1 MDNMVYCDLVMD
13 SVYTIIFYIFC
24 FISVYVQIFFL
35 VTFFEKKRHIVKNP
49 ETIDLNHYRTVTIA
63 IPCYNEQDTIAK
75 TIKSLLAL
83 DYPKDKIKIILV
95 DDGSLDNT
103 WNVIKGFDNGK
114 NIFAYHKE
122 NGGKHTA
129 LNLALAHTSSEFF
142 GCLDSDS
149 FVHPQALKRIL
160 KYFENDPTTM
170 AVAPSI
176 VVNNPK
182 NILQYAQN
190 IEYDMAIYTKKM
202 LGFMGGIHVTPGPFS
217 IFRKKVFDDLGIY
230 KKAHN
235 TEDQEIALRMQENG
249 YKIDHCPDA
258 YVYTN
263 TPNSVIKLYRQ
274 RLRWIY
280 GFIKNLIDYRRLLF
294 KKEYGSVA
302 LFTLPSGI
310 ISILG
315 VVFLFVNIITNI
327 SKFIYTKIIEINTV
341 GFSGISNFNFKFDW
355 FFISTKAA
363 LLFVVIL
370 YILVV
375 ISVMIG
381 RKMSDNKSRFS
392 FSIFYFIIIYSI
404 IAPFWML
411 RAIYNAIISK
421 ESSWTFE
428 RRATQ

>member
-1 MDNMVYCDLVMD
+1 MD
-13 SVYTIIFYIFC
+13 SVYTLIFYIFA

-35 VTFFEKKRHIVKNP
+35 VTFIEKRRHIVHNP
-49 ETIDLNHYRTVTIA
+49 ENLELDSYPTVTIA
-63 IPCYNEQDTIAK
+63 VPCYNEQGTIDK
-75 TIKSLLAL
+75 TVKSLLAL
-83 DYPKDKIKIILV
+83 DYPKDKIKILLI
-95 DDGSLDNT
+95 DDGSKDNT
-103 WNVIKGFDNGK
+103 WNIIKGFANGS
-114 NIFAYHKE
+114 NIFAYQKV

-129 LNLALAHTSSEFF
+129 LNLALEHTTSEFF

-149 FVHPQALKRIL
+149 LVHPQALKRIL
-160 KYFENDPTTM
+160 KYFEKDPMTM

-176 VVNNPK
+176 IVYNPK
-182 NILQYAQN
+182 NILQYAQG
-190 IEYDMAIYTKKM
+190 IEYDMSIYTKKM

-235 TEDQEIALRMQENG
+235 TEDQEIALRMQEHG

-263 TPNSVIKLYRQ
+263 APNSVMKLYRQ

-294 KKEYGSVA
+294 KKEYGAVA
-302 LFTLPSGI
+302 LFTLPSGL
-310 ISILG
+310 ISIFG
-315 VVFLFVNIITNI
+315 VIFLFSNILYNI
-327 SKFIYTKIIEINTV
+327 FKFISTKIIQIQTV
-341 GFSGISNFNFKFDW
+341 GVGHVLNVNYKFDW
-355 FFISTKAA
+355 FFVGTKTA
-363 LLFVVIL
+363 LLLSVIL

-381 RKMSDNKSRFS
+381 RKMAEGKSRFS
-392 FSIFYFIIIYSI
+392 FSIFYFIIIYSV

-428 RRATQ
+428 RRATK